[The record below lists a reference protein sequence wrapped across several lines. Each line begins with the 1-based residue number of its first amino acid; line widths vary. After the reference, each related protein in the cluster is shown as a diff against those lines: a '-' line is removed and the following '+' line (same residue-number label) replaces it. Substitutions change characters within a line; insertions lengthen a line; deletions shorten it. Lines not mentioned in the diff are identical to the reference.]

1 MSMDEARLMAY
12 VDGTLSMD
20 ERDDVEREIAGS
32 SDAAECVAQLEASR
46 LPYRGVRDAFAHQ
59 NLPPVPPALAARIDE
74 LARQHAPR
82 SDARADH
89 GQHGQQ
95 GQHYAES
102 GNDAV
107 GPDTSSQP
115 QTPIRSRLRI
125 APAWLA
131 VAFVAG
137 AFCIGAVLRFAPDGA
152 GMPTPWVQAATGY
165 LQLYSRATVADAR
178 PDPDA
183 VSHTIDAVRRDDRL
197 ALRVP
202 DLRDA
207 GMKFSEIQRL
217 TFNGRPLVQ
226 LVYLPA
232 RGEPVAL
239 CVMKQPGPDQPIARQ
254 TANGM
259 HVVTWRQGEL
269 VYALISASTDVDL
282 AMLGQRIADRSFDQI
297 SGGGAT
303 PSNRRG
309 ESDDQG
315 KWG

>member
-32 SDAAECVAQLEASR
+32 SEAAECVARLEASR
-46 LPYRGVRDAFAHQ
+46 LPYRDAFAHQ
-59 NLPPVPPALAARIDE
+59 NLPPVPPSLAARIDE

-82 SDARADH
+82 SDANP
-89 GQHGQQ
+89 GQR
-95 GQHYAES
+95 YAAS

-107 GPDTSSQP
+107 GPDTSSSQP
-115 QTPIRSRLRI
+115 QAPIRSRLRI

-137 AFCIGAVLRFAPDGA
+137 AFCIGAVLRFGPNAAPDGA
-152 GMPTPWVQAATGY
+152 SMPTPWVQAATGY
-165 LQLYSRATVADAR
+165 LRLYTRATVTDAR
-178 PDPDA
+178 PDTDA

-282 AMLGQRIADRSFDQI
+282 AALGQRIADRSFDQI
-297 SGGGAT
+297 SGGGTT
-303 PSNRRG
+303 PSHRTGGSNDEGR
-309 ESDDQG
+309 
-315 KWG
+315 WG